1 MGLYDQ
7 KTKDELLEIVKELER
22 KVEDLT
28 SELSSLET
36 GRFRDKYSTLHM
48 VCFRRRSKFYN
59 ICIMIKDSKHIRQCI

>member
-36 GRFRDKYSTLHM
+36 GRFRDKY
-48 VCFRRRSKFYN
+48 R
-59 ICIMIKDSKHIRQCI
+59 CIA

>member
-36 GRFRDKYSTLHM
+36 
-48 VCFRRRSKFYN
+48 
-59 ICIMIKDSKHIRQCI
+59 

>member
-36 GRFRDKYSTLHM
+36 RKIPG
-48 VCFRRRSKFYN
+48 
-59 ICIMIKDSKHIRQCI
+59 

>member
-28 SELSSLET
+28 SE
-36 GRFRDKYSTLHM
+36 
-48 VCFRRRSKFYN
+48 
-59 ICIMIKDSKHIRQCI
+59 

>member
-36 GRFRDKYSTLHM
+36 GRTAG
-48 VCFRRRSKFYN
+48 
-59 ICIMIKDSKHIRQCI
+59 KD